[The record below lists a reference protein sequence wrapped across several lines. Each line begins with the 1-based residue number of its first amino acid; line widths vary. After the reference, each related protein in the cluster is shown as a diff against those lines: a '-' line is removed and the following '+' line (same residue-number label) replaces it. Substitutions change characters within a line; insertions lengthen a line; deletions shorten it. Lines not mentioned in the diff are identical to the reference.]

1 MQLNRNFKIQTV
13 AGDLGLR
20 STKDPVRAILR
31 HCERQIRKFMRDFPE
46 CSTLGALLDLAAA
59 KLGTRFEKIDSDNRL
74 EQVRSDY
81 LRRGEKGFAD
91 LHEQLTSDVFG
102 VTLRRISRKPWE
114 PPYVSVIDCR
124 GEKAFRLYF
133 TKWHELGHLLILTDQ
148 LRLNFR
154 RTHSVPNLKDPEE
167 ALVDIIAGHFGFFE
181 DIVCKQAKG
190 VRASFSGFDGLRRT
204 LCPEASWQSAR
215 IGFAKSW
222 PKPCLLIDAELGL
235 RKRDQREQNQGRPA
249 FQPHPSPDL
258 RAVYVTPSGSAASA
272 GLIVYRNMRVPRRS
286 VIAKIHRGEC
296 ASARSLENLDWWEV
310 SDGLGL
316 PSIPVHV
323 EAQAVGDHVTA
334 LLTPA

>member
-1 MQLNRNFKIQTV
+1 MQLKRNFKIQTL

-20 STKDPVRAILR
+20 STKDPVQAILR

-46 CSTLGALLDLAAA
+46 CSTLGELLELAAA
-59 KLGTRFEKIDSDNRL
+59 KLGTRFEEIDSDDRL

-81 LRRGEKGFAD
+81 LRRGERGFAD
-91 LHEQLTSDVFG
+91 LHEQLTSDIFG
-102 VTLRRISRKPWE
+102 VTLLRISRKPWE
-114 PPYVSVIDCR
+114 PRYVSVIDCR
-124 GEKAFRLYF
+124 DEKASRSYF

-154 RTHSVPNLKDPEE
+154 RTHFVPNLKDPEE

-181 DIVCKQAKG
+181 DIVRKQAKG
-190 VRASFSGFDGLRRT
+190 ARASLSGFNGLRQS
-204 LCPEASWQSAR
+204 LCPEASRQSAQ

-222 PKPCLLIDAELGL
+222 PKPCLLINAELGL
-235 RKRDQREQNQGRPA
+235 RKQEQREQNQGHLA

-258 RAVYVTPSGSAASA
+258 RAVYVTPSESAASA
-272 GLIVYRNMRVPRRS
+272 GLVVYRNMRVPRRS

-296 ASARSLENLDWWEV
+296 DSACSLENLDWWEV
-310 SDGLGL
+310 SDGSGL
-316 PSIPVHV
+316 PSVPVHV
-323 EAQAVGDHVTA
+323 EAEAVGNHVAA